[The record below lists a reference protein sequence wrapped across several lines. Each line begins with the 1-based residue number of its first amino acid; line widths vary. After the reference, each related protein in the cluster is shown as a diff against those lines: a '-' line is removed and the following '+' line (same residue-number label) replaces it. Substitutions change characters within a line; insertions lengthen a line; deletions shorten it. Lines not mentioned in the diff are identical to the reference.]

1 MTALL
6 LTITALAVI
15 AAAAVALVRLR
26 TSRATTEDVAAP
38 VVELAMIDHA
48 PETFSHLADGD
59 FVYVTPRL
67 VEHEPQRPTPAP
79 STSVDNAMAVA
90 IPDRSSPFA
99 APILRSSKIALP
111 DDGAEIDFFGT
122 GVSSEPS
129 RQYLANPGGSATP
142 SPLSHRAS

>member
-15 AAAAVALVRLR
+15 AAAVVLARLHAA
-26 TSRATTEDVAAP
+26 RATLEDVAAP
-38 VVELAMIDHA
+38 VVELAVIDHA
-48 PETFSHLADGD
+48 PETFSHFAEED

-67 VEHEPQRPTPAP
+67 VEHEPQRPAPAP

-129 RQYLANPGGSATP
+129 RQYLASPGGSATP
-142 SPLSHRAS
+142 SPLTHRAS